1 MDQQAQ
7 ERAGADAGPVDW
19 VVRARELAP
28 MISAA
33 SDRIERDRQLPA
45 DIMAAMH
52 GAGLYRMCLPRSLGG
67 GAVAALTVMEV
78 LEIVA
83 GADASAA
90 WCLGQAQGC
99 STAAAFLD
107 PAVARDVFGAPD
119 AVLAWGPTSSTARA
133 QAVDGGYRV
142 SGKFR
147 YASGSRNASWLG
159 AHCAAFEA
167 DGSRR
172 IGANGKPADRTVL
185 FPISSAEMSDTWDVI
200 GLRGTGSDDYALDDL
215 FVPDSH
221 SYVRDT
227 AEFRRDPAPLYLIPI
242 ITFYGIAFAGVAL
255 GIARAALDEFISLA
269 AGKVAARTT
278 GVLRENAVVQSQV
291 AQAEARIGTSRAY
304 LLEMVGETW
313 ETAVSGDEFPLQQR
327 ARLRLAISHAINQA
341 REVVEYAYLAA
352 GTNAIFANGPFERRF
367 RDMHAVS
374 QQSQGSRSNFESV
387 GQALLG
393 LEPQGGRI

>member
-1 MDQQAQ
+1 MRQQTQ
-7 ERAGADAGPVDW
+7 ERAGADAGSVDW
-19 VVRARELAP
+19 VARARELAP
-28 MISAA
+28 MIAAA
-33 SDRIERDRQLPA
+33 SDRIERERQVPA
-45 DIMAAMH
+45 DIMATMH
-52 GAGLYRMCLPRSLGG
+52 EAGLYRMCLPSALGG
-67 GAVAALTVMEV
+67 GPVAALTVMEV

-107 PAVARDVFGAPD
+107 DAPAQDVFGAPD
-119 AVLAWGPTSSTARA
+119 AVLAWGPTSKTARA

-147 YASGSRNASWLG
+147 YASGSRNATWLG

-167 DGSRR
+167 DGSPR
-172 IGANGKPADRTVL
+172 IGANGKQADRTIL
-185 FPISSAEMSDTWDVI
+185 FPISSAQMSDTWDVI

-221 SYVRDT
+221 TYVRDT
-227 AEFRRDPAPLYLIPI
+227 VAYRRDTNPLYQIPI
-242 ITFYGIAFAGVAL
+242 ITFYGIAFSGVAL
-255 GIARAALDEFISLA
+255 GIARATLDEFIALA
-269 AGKVAARTT
+269 ADKVAARTT
-278 GVLRENAVVQSQV
+278 GVLRENAVIQSQV

-304 LLEMVGETW
+304 LVQMIGETW
-313 ETAVSGDEFPLQQR
+313 ETAGSGDDFPLQQR

-367 RDMHAVS
+367 RDIHAVS
-374 QQSQGSRSNFESV
+374 QQSQGSQSNFESV

-393 LEPQGGRI
+393 LEPRGGRI